1 MENDVG
7 QFKEK
12 KYTSRGKQT
21 LFRVTYRTQI
31 NLIRIA
37 DNKAN
42 MILGINAMIITILMG
57 IISTRIFFSS
67 DTVDGNLVI
76 VIPVILIMITAL
88 VTALF
93 AIKSARPRLIR
104 PKGSREEYAPKSSFL
119 FFENI
124 WEMSTDEYITKMEG
138 ILNSSR
144 DIYENMIIDIHNQA
158 KVLHYKYKLLR
169 TAYSVFTIGYVT
181 SILSFIILWLW
192 I

>member
-1 MENDVG
+1 MENQVG

-57 IISTRIFFSS
+57 IISTQIFFSPNS
-67 DTVDGNLVI
+67 ADGNLVI

-88 VTALF
+88 ITALF
-93 AIKSARPRLIR
+93 AIKSAKPRLIK
-104 PKGSREEYAPKSSFL
+104 PKITDSEQSQKSSYL

-124 WEMSTDEYITKMEG
+124 WKMSTEEYLNKMDG
-138 ILNSSR
+138 LLDSSQ

-158 KVLHYKYKLLR
+158 KVLHYKYSLLR
-169 TAYSVFTIGYVT
+169 KAYSIFTIGYVT
-181 SILSFIILWLW
+181 SIISFLILWLL

>member
-104 PKGSREEYAPKSSFL
+104 PKGSREEYAPKSSSL